1 MKNLSKLAVNRPVTF
16 LMSSLILIG
25 FGIFGL
31 LNLRLNLYPDVSF
44 PTVTVYTTY
53 EGVAPEDMETLITR
67 PIEETVGS
75 VSGIQRVRSL
85 SSQGASVV
93 RLNFSWGTNLFY
105 AETEVRKRLD
115 MIRRSLPQDADQPIV
130 FSYDPNDEPVI
141 VLTLTSATRSPREL
155 RTIATQQLEQR
166 IERISGVASAATA
179 GGYDR
184 QINIRIRNADMRA
197 YNISISDIANTLRQ
211 ENIQVPAGQLEEGET
226 TYSLRTVGDFRNIEQ
241 IRSTIVGNSDGNPVY
256 LRDVAR
262 VEDGIAQPIGNVR
275 VQGNDGVVINVYRQ
289 SDSNVVMAA
298 GGVMRA
304 LDELRAILPPGVQL
318 DVLTNQADFI
328 EMSISNLVKTGFQ
341 AIFLVMLMLLI
352 FLRSGRS
359 SLIVAISI
367 PVSII
372 ATFSIMHW
380 ADVSMN
386 IISLSGL
393 TLAVG
398 LVVDNAVVVLE
409 NIFRFREDGND
420 GFTSAVQ
427 GAKEVAAPVVM
438 STLTTLVVFL
448 PVLFVPGIAGLLFR
462 DFALT
467 VSFALMVSVLAA
479 LTLIPVMASRFFSWE
494 SRQSGKSMQNVDAG
508 SNQPEHTANPEKG
521 GETLG
526 NSSSSAS
533 DRSTTA
539 EQTFFQRL
547 LAWRR
552 QSIATRILSIP
563 VFLILLPFYPL
574 YLAATWTF
582 HAIGAFFV
590 GNIAPLLGNLFQ
602 KLENRYRRAIDYVL
616 PHSGFT
622 VLFAFMLLAAT
633 IPVFFRLGGEFF
645 PSVDENN
652 IVLEVQREPG
662 VNLFEL
668 ERTVLQM
675 EEIIR
680 REVPETRLVVSDYGD
695 KIGIEGADH
704 PGGNQGVI
712 RIELVPVHQR
722 SRSQFEITAAL
733 LEALQDVPGAN
744 IRELKIDPL
753 SPDGETGL
761 IVQIYGFDPEV
772 RKELAHA
779 AMFRMSQID
788 GIAGLFSSVDQGR
801 PELRI
806 NMDRERIA
814 RVGMTTAQV
823 TSAVSDA
830 VRGNIATTFVDQGVE
845 FEVLVQLDPF
855 DRAHSGLL
863 DEIQIRAPGGE
874 WMPLKNLA
882 RIDRVTGPAG
892 IHRINQE
899 RMIEINADMA
909 GIDLRSATER
919 TRAVLDQLLWPEG
932 YRYEVGGAA
941 EDQQRSFFYLMIAFI
956 IAGLLTYM
964 VMASQFESL
973 LEPLIIIVT
982 IPLALSGVLLMLW
995 VTSTPISVTA
1005 MVGLVLLTGIVV
1017 NNGIVMIDYIKILR
1031 ARGQERHQAIVNG
1044 ATRRLRP
1051 IMMTALTTILAMT
1064 PLALQIGA
1072 GAETWSPMARTVIGG
1087 LTMSTL
1093 LMLFAVPCMYNLIN
1107 KLVEIAGFNTV
1118 RKEDPLESS
1127 I

>member
-1 MKNLSKLAVNRPVTF
+1 MRNLSKLAVNRPITF
-16 LMSSLILIG
+16 LMASLILIG

-67 PIEETVGS
+67 PIEEAVGS
-75 VSGIQRVRSL
+75 VSGIERVRSL

-93 RLNFSWGTNLFY
+93 RLNFRWGIDLFY

-130 FSYDPNDEPVI
+130 FSYDPNDEPVV
-141 VLTLTSATRSPREL
+141 VLTLTSSTRSPREL

-197 YNISISDIANTLRQ
+197 FNISISDIANTLRQ

-226 TYSLRTVGDFRNIEQ
+226 TYSLRTVGDFRNIDQ
-241 IRSTIVGNSDGNPVY
+241 IRNTIVGNTDGNPVY
-256 LRDVAR
+256 LRDVTR

-298 GGVMRA
+298 GGVMNS
-304 LDELRAILPPGVQL
+304 LEDLRTILPAGVQL

-328 EMSISNLVKTGFQ
+328 ELSIRNLILTGFQ
-341 AIFLVMLMLLI
+341 AVFLVMLMLLI

-420 GFTSAVQ
+420 GGASAVL
-427 GAKEVAAPVVM
+427 GAQEVAGPVVM

-462 DFALT
+462 DLALT
-467 VSFALMVSVLAA
+467 VSFALIVSVLVA
-479 LTLIPVMASRFFSWE
+479 LTLIPVMASRFFGWE
-494 SRQSGKSMQNVDAG
+494 SRHSRGSETDAAG
-508 SNQPEHTANPEKG
+508 TADATVR
-521 GETLG
+521 ETESI
-526 NSSSSAS
+526 N
-533 DRSTTA
+533 TP
-539 EQTFFQRL
+539 FNRL

-552 QSIATRILSIP
+552 KSIVTRIISIP
-563 VFLILLPFYPL
+563 VLLIVLPIYPL
-574 YLAATWTF
+574 YLGVLRVF
-582 HAIGAFFV
+582 RGVGSFFALRV
-590 GNIAPLLGNLFQ
+590 APLLGSLFQ
-602 KLENRYRRAIDYVL
+602 RLEKRYHRAIDAAL
-616 PHSGFT
+616 PHSGLT
-622 VLFAFMLLAAT
+622 VLLAFAVLGGT
-633 IPVFFRLGGEFF
+633 IPIFYQLGGEFF
-645 PSVDENN
+645 PTVDENR

-668 ERTVLQM
+668 ERSIVHI
-675 EEIIR
+675 EDIIN
-680 REVPETRLVVSDYGD
+680 REVPEARLVVSDYGD
-695 KIGIEGADH
+695 KIGVEGADT
-704 PGGNQGVI
+704 PGGNQGVV
-712 RIELVPVHQR
+712 RIELVPIEQR
-722 SRSQFEITAAL
+722 SRSQFEITAEL
-733 LEALQDVPGAN
+733 LEALQEVPGAG
-744 IRELKIDPL
+744 IRELREDPL

-761 IVQIYGFDPEV
+761 IVQIFGFDPEI
-772 RKELAHA
+772 RDDLAQT
-779 AMFRMSQID
+779 AMFRMRQID
-788 GIAGLFSSVDQGR
+788 GIAGLFSSVDEGR

-830 VRGNIATTFVDQGVE
+830 VRGDIATTFVDQGVE

-855 DRAHSGLL
+855 DRAHSGLIE
-863 DEIQIRAPGGE
+863 EIQIRAPGGQ

-882 RIDRVTGPAG
+882 RVERVTGPAG

-899 RMIEINADMA
+899 RMVEINADLG
-909 GIDLRSATER
+909 GIDLRSATEQ
-919 TRAVLDQLLWPEG
+919 TRAALDQFSWPEG

-941 EDQQRSFFYLMIAFI
+941 EDQQRSFFYLMIAFL
-956 IAGLLTYM
+956 IAGVLTYM

-995 VTSTPISVTA
+995 FTSTPISVTA

-1031 ARGQERHQAIVNG
+1031 SRGQERHEAIVNG

-1051 IMMTALTTILAMT
+1051 ILMTALTTILAMT

-1093 LMLFAVPCMYNLIN
+1093 LMLFAVPSMYNLVN
-1107 KLVEIAGFNTV
+1107 TLVEKAGFDSV
-1118 RKEDPLESS
+1118 HKEDPLTDPA
-1127 I
+1127 

>member
-1 MKNLSKLAVNRPVTF
+1 MKNLSKLAVKRPVTF
-16 LMSSLILIG
+16 LMASLILIG

-31 LNLRLNLYPDVSF
+31 MNLRLNLYPDVSF

-53 EGVAPEDMETLITR
+53 DGVAPEDMEALITR

-75 VSGIQRVRSL
+75 VSGIERVRSL
-85 SSQGASVV
+85 SSQGSSVV
-93 RLNFSWGTNLFY
+93 RLNFSWGTDLFF

-115 MIRRSLPQDADQPIV
+115 MIRRSLPQDAEQPIV
-130 FSYDPNDEPVI
+130 FSYDPNDEPVV
-141 VLTLTSATRSPREL
+141 VLTLTSSTRSPREL

-197 YNISISDIANTLRQ
+197 YNLSIADIAGTLRQ

-226 TYSLRTVGDFRNIEQ
+226 TYSLRTVGDFRNIDQ
-241 IRSTIVGNSDGNPVY
+241 IRNTIVGNYDGNPVY

-262 VEDGIAQPIGNVR
+262 IEDGIAQPIGNVR
-275 VQGNDGVVINVYRQ
+275 VQGNDGVVINIYRQ

-298 GGVMRA
+298 GGVMGA
-304 LDELRAILPPGVQL
+304 LDDLRTILPAGVQL

-328 EMSISNLVKTGFQ
+328 EMSISNLIRTGFQ
-341 AIFLVMLMLLI
+341 AVFLVMLMLLI

-386 IISLSGL
+386 IISLSGI

-420 GFTSAVQ
+420 GVTSAVS
-427 GAKEVAAPVVM
+427 GAQEVAGPVVM

-462 DFALT
+462 DLALT
-467 VSFALMVSVLAA
+467 VSFALIVSVLVA
-479 LTLIPVMASRFFSWE
+479 LTLIPVMASRLFSRE
-494 SRQSGKSMQNVDAG
+494 VGRAGAGADAG
-508 SNQPEHTANPEKG
+508 ANAGANAGADAGANAGANAGTVAAGTNIRRTP
-521 GETLG
+521 LRRLM
-526 NSSSSAS
+526 
-533 DRSTTA
+533 DWRS
-539 EQTFFQRL
+539 RNMV
-547 LAWRR
+547 
-552 QSIATRILSIP
+552 TRILSIP
-563 VFLILLPFYPL
+563 VFLIVLPVYPI
-574 YLAATWTF
+574 YLALAWF
-582 HAIGAFFV
+582 FGGIGSFFRDRV
-590 GNIAPLLGNLFQ
+590 APFLGRQFQ
-602 KLENRYRRAIDYVL
+602 RLEDRYRKTINSVI
-616 PHSGFT
+616 PHSGVT
-622 VLFAFMLLAAT
+622 VLLAFALLAAS
-633 IPVFFRLGGEFF
+633 IPIFYRLGGEFF
-645 PSVDENN
+645 PTVDENR

-668 ERTVLQM
+668 ERTIIQM
-675 EEIIR
+675 EEIIQR
-680 REVPETRLVVSDYGD
+680 DVPELRLIVSDYGD
-695 KIGIEGADH
+695 KTGIEGADN

-712 RIELVPVHQR
+712 RIELVPIEQR
-722 SRSQFEITAAL
+722 SRGQFEITAAL
-733 LEALQDVPGAN
+733 LEALQAVPAAN
-744 IRELKIDPL
+744 VRELREDPL

-761 IVQIYGFDPEV
+761 IVQIFGFDPEI
-772 RKELAHA
+772 RENLAHA
-779 AMFRMSQID
+779 AMFQMRDID

-814 RVGMTTAQV
+814 RVGMTTSQV
-823 TSAVSDA
+823 TRAVSDA
-830 VRGNIATTFVDQGVE
+830 VRGDVATTFVDQGVD

-882 RIDRVTGPAG
+882 RIDRVTGPAS

-899 RMIEINADMA
+899 RMVEINADLA
-909 GIDLRSATER
+909 GTDLRSATEK
-919 TRAVLDQLLWPEG
+919 TRAALNQLNWPDG

-941 EDQQRSFFYLMIAFI
+941 EDQQRSFFYLMIAFL
-956 IAGLLTYM
+956 IAGILTYM

-995 VTSTPISVTA
+995 FTSTPISVTA

-1031 ARGQERHQAIVNG
+1031 ARGQDRRQAIVNG

-1051 IMMTALTTILAMT
+1051 ILMTALTTILAMT

-1087 LTMSTL
+1087 LTMSTI
-1093 LMLFAVPCMYNLIN
+1093 LMLFAVPCMYNLVN
-1107 KLVEIAGFNTV
+1107 TLVEKAGFDSV
-1118 RKEDPLESS
+1118 HKEDPLSDS
-1127 I
+1127 RASAAS

>member
-1 MKNLSKLAVNRPVTF
+1 MKNLSSLAVRRPVTF
-16 LMSSLILIG
+16 LMGSLILIG

-75 VSGIQRVRSL
+75 VSGIERVRSL

-93 RLNFSWGTNLFY
+93 RLNFSWGTDLFF

-130 FSYDPNDEPVI
+130 FSYDPNDEPVV
-141 VLTLTSATRSPREL
+141 VLTLTSSTRSPREL

-166 IERISGVASAATA
+166 IERVRGVASAATA
-179 GGYDR
+179 GGFDR

-197 YNISISDIANTLRQ
+197 YNLDISDIASTLRQ

-241 IRSTIVGNSDGNPVY
+241 IRGTIVGNHDGNPVY

-275 VQGNDGVVINVYRQ
+275 VQGNDGVVINIYRQ
-289 SDSNVVMAA
+289 SDSNVVTAASGVMAA
-298 GGVMRA
+298 
-304 LDELRAILPPGVQL
+304 LDDLRVILPPGVQL

-328 EMSISNLVKTGFQ
+328 EMSISNLIRTGFQ
-341 AIFLVMLMLLI
+341 AVFLVMIMLLL

-420 GFTSAVQ
+420 GAKSAVS
-427 GAKEVAAPVVM
+427 GAQEVAGPVVM

-462 DFALT
+462 DLALT
-467 VSFALMVSVLAA
+467 VSFALVVSVLVA
-479 LTLIPVMASRFFSWE
+479 LTLIPVMASRFFSKE
-494 SRQSGKSMQNVDAG
+494 AAREAG
-508 SNQPEHTANPEKG
+508 AQEPRRTPF
-521 GETLG
+521 
-526 NSSSSAS
+526 
-533 DRSTTA
+533 R
-539 EQTFFQRL
+539 RL
-547 LAWRR
+547 LDWRR
-552 QSIATRILSIP
+552 RSMANRILSIP
-563 VFLILLPFYPL
+563 VFLIVLPLYPL
-574 YLAATWTF
+574 YLALAWI
-582 HAIGAFFV
+582 AGGIGSAFS
-590 GNIAPLLGNLFQ
+590 NRLAPMLGRMFQ
-602 KLENRYRRAIDYVL
+602 RLEDRYRRTIDAVV
-616 PHSGFT
+616 PRSGVT
-622 VLFAFMLLAAT
+622 VLLAFALLAAT
-633 IPVFFRLGGEFF
+633 IPIFYRLGGEFF
-645 PSVDENN
+645 PTVDENR

-668 ERTVLQM
+668 ERTIIQM
-675 EEIIR
+675 EDIIR
-680 REVPETRLVVSDYGD
+680 RDVPELRLIVSDYGD
-695 KIGIEGADH
+695 KIGIEGADN

-712 RIELVPVHQR
+712 RVELVPVGER

-733 LEALQDVPGAN
+733 LEAMQDVPGASV
-744 IRELKIDPL
+744 RELREDPL

-772 RKELAHA
+772 REGLAYA
-779 AMFRMSQID
+779 AMHRMRDID

-823 TSAVSDA
+823 TSAVSNA
-830 VRGNIATTFVDQGVE
+830 VRGDVATTFVDQGVE

-863 DEIQIRAPGGE
+863 DEIQIRSPGGD

-882 RIDRVTGPAG
+882 RIDRVTGPAS

-899 RMIEINADMA
+899 RMVEINADL
-909 GIDLRSATER
+909 GGVDLRSATEQ
-919 TRAVLDQLLWPEG
+919 TRAALNQLNWPEG

-941 EDQQRSFFYLMIAFI
+941 EDQQRSFFYLMIAFL
-956 IAGLLTYM
+956 IAGILTYM

-995 VTSTPISVTA
+995 FTGTPVSVTA

-1031 ARGQERHQAIVNG
+1031 ARGQDRHQAIVNG

-1051 IMMTALTTILAMT
+1051 ILMTALTTILAMT

-1087 LTMSTL
+1087 LTMSTI
-1093 LMLFAVPCMYNLIN
+1093 LMLFAVPCMYNLVN
-1107 KLVEIAGFNTV
+1107 KLVEKAGFDSV
-1118 RKEDPLESS
+1118 HKEDPLSDDAAAASS
-1127 I
+1127 

>member
-1 MKNLSKLAVNRPVTF
+1 MKNLSKLAVKRPVTF
-16 LMSSLILIG
+16 LMGSLILIG

-53 EGVAPEDMETLITR
+53 EGVAPEDMEALITR

-75 VSGIQRVRSL
+75 VSGIERVRSL

-93 RLNFSWGTNLFY
+93 RLNFSWGTDLFY

-115 MIRRSLPQDADQPIV
+115 MIRRSLPQDAEQPIV
-130 FSYDPNDEPVI
+130 FSYDPNDEPVV
-141 VLTLTSATRSPREL
+141 VLTLTSSTRSPREL

-179 GGYDR
+179 GGFDR

-197 YNISISDIANTLRQ
+197 YNLSIADIAGTLRQ

-241 IRSTIVGNSDGNPVY
+241 IRNTIVGNHDGNPVY

-262 VEDGIAQPIGNVR
+262 VDDGIAQPIGNVR
-275 VQGNDGVVINVYRQ
+275 VQGNDGVVINIYRQ

-298 GGVMRA
+298 GGVMQA
-304 LDELRAILPPGVQL
+304 LDDLRIILPAGVQL

-328 EMSISNLVKTGFQ
+328 EMSISNLIRTGFQ
-341 AIFLVMLMLLI
+341 AVLLVMLMLLL

-420 GFTSAVQ
+420 GRTSAVS
-427 GAKEVAAPVVM
+427 GAQEVAGPVVM

-448 PVLFVPGIAGLLFR
+448 PILFVPGIAGLLFR
-462 DFALT
+462 DLALT
-467 VSFALMVSVLAA
+467 VSFALVVSVLVA
-479 LTLIPVMASRFFSWE
+479 LTLIPVMASRFFS
-494 SRQSGKSMQNVDAG
+494 SAAG
-508 SNQPEHTANPEKG
+508 SGAG
-521 GETLG
+521 GGTQ
-526 NSSSSAS
+526 N
-533 DRSTTA
+533 DRRTP
-539 EQTFFQRL
+539 FRRL
-547 LAWRR
+547 LDWRR
-552 QSIATRILSIP
+552 RNMVTRILSIP
-563 VFLILLPFYPL
+563 VFLVVLPLYPL
-574 YLAATWTF
+574 YLIAAWIF
-582 HAIGAFFV
+582 GGIGSFFSTRV
-590 GNIAPLLGNLFQ
+590 APLLGRQFQ
-602 KLENRYRRAIDYVL
+602 RLEDRYRKAIDAVV
-616 PHSGFT
+616 PHSGVT
-622 VLFAFMLLAAT
+622 VLLAFALLLAT
-633 IPVFFRLGGEFF
+633 IPIFYQLGGEFF
-645 PSVDENN
+645 PSVDENR

-668 ERTVLQM
+668 ERSVIRM
-675 EEIIR
+675 EDIIR
-680 REVPETRLVVSDYGD
+680 RDVPELRLIVSDYGD
-695 KIGIEGADH
+695 KIGIEGADN

-712 RIELVPVHQR
+712 RIELVPIEQR

-744 IRELKIDPL
+744 IRELREDPL

-761 IVQIYGFDPEV
+761 IVQIYGFDPEI
-772 RKELAHA
+772 REGLAYA
-779 AMFRMSQID
+779 AMHNMRDID

-814 RVGMTTAQV
+814 RVGMTTSQV
-823 TSAVSDA
+823 TRAVSDA
-830 VRGNIATTFVDQGVE
+830 VRGDVATTFVDQGVE

-863 DEIQIRAPGGE
+863 EEIQVRTPAGD
-874 WMPLKNLA
+874 WMPLNNLA
-882 RIDRVTGPAG
+882 RIDRVTGPAS

-899 RMIEINADMA
+899 RMVEINADLA
-909 GIDLRSATER
+909 DIDLRSATEQV
-919 TRAVLDQLLWPEG
+919 RAALNQMNWPEG

-941 EDQQRSFFYLMIAFI
+941 EDQQRSFFYLMIAFL
-956 IAGLLTYM
+956 IAGVLTYM

-995 VTSTPISVTA
+995 FTGTPVSVTA

-1031 ARGQERHQAIVNG
+1031 SRGQQRHQAIVNG

-1087 LTMSTL
+1087 LTMSTI
-1093 LMLFAVPCMYNLIN
+1093 LMLFAVPCMYNLVN
-1107 KLVEIAGFNTV
+1107 KLVEKAGFDSV
-1118 RKEDPLESS
+1118 HKEDPLSGSMPAES
-1127 I
+1127 

>member
-1 MKNLSKLAVNRPVTF
+1 MKNLSLLAVKRPVTF
-16 LMSSLILIG
+16 LMMSLILIG
-25 FGIFGL
+25 FGVFGL
-31 LNLRLNLYPDVSF
+31 TNLRLNLYPDVTF

-53 EGVAPEDMETLITR
+53 EGVVPEDMEALITR
-67 PIEETVGS
+67 PIEEAVGS

-93 RLNFSWGTNLFY
+93 RLNFNWGTDLFF

-115 MIRRSLPQDADQPIV
+115 MIRRGIPQDAEQPVV
-130 FSYDPNDEPVI
+130 FSYDPNDEPVV

-184 QINIRIRNADMRA
+184 QINIRVSNAGMRT
-197 YNISISDIANTLRQ
+197 YNLDIAEIASTLRQ

-241 IRSTIVGNSDGNPVY
+241 IRNTIVGTHEGNPVY

-275 VQGNDGVVINVYRQ
+275 VQGNDGVIINIYRQ

-304 LDELRAILPPGVQL
+304 LDDLRTILPPGVYL

-328 EMSISNLVKTGFQ
+328 EMSIRNLIRTGFQ
-341 AIFLVMLMLLI
+341 AVLLVMLMLLL

-367 PVSII
+367 PVSIT

-380 ADVSMN
+380 ADVSLN

-409 NIFRFREDGND
+409 NIFRFREDGKD
-420 GFTSAVQ
+420 PKTAAVN
-427 GAKEVAAPVVM
+427 GAREVSGPVLM

-462 DFALT
+462 DLALT
-467 VSFALMVSVLAA
+467 VSFALVISVLVA
-479 LTLIPVMASRFFSWE
+479 LTLIPVMASRFFIREE
-494 SRQSGKSMQNVDAG
+494 SRQAGRGDSQHPDSLSRSIDRMRNGLMTGFKRLGDLLFGRIRKLMRRLGRRVAEMLKNGFDRLEDRYRRTIGGVLRYSG
-508 SNQPEHTANPEKG
+508 
-521 GETLG
+521 
-526 NSSSSAS
+526 
-533 DRSTTA
+533 TTVLIA
-539 EQTFFQRL
+539 FSLL
-547 LAWRR
+547 LA
-552 QSIATRILSIP
+552 SIP
-563 VFLILLPFYPL
+563 VFY
-574 YLAATWTF
+574 
-582 HAIGAFFV
+582 
-590 GNIAPLLGNLFQ
+590 Q
-602 KLENRYRRAIDYVL
+602 
-616 PHSGFT
+616 
-622 VLFAFMLLAAT
+622 
-633 IPVFFRLGGEFF
+633 LGGEFF
-645 PSVDENN
+645 PSVDENK
-652 IVLEVQREPG
+652 IVLEVEREPG

-668 ERTVLQM
+668 ERTFRHIEAIVT
-675 EEIIR
+675 
-680 REVPETRLVVSDYGD
+680 REVPELRLLVSDYGD
-695 KIGIEGADH
+695 KIGIEGADN
-704 PGGNQGVI
+704 PGGNRGVV
-712 RIELVPVHQR
+712 RIELVPVGER
-722 SRSQFEITAAL
+722 SRSQFEITAQL
-733 LEALQDVPGAN
+733 LDKLGEVPSVN
-744 IRELKIDPL
+744 IRELREDPL

-761 IVQIYGFDPEV
+761 IVHIYGFDPET
-772 RKELAHA
+772 RSDLAYNA
-779 AMFRMSQID
+779 ISRMQQIP
-788 GIAGLFSSVDQGR
+788 GVAGLFSSADQGR

-806 NMDRERIA
+806 NMDRERIS

-823 TSAVSDA
+823 TTAVSNA
-830 VRGNIATTFVDQGVE
+830 VRGDVATTFVDQGVE
-845 FEVLVQLDPF
+845 FEVLVQLDPY

-863 DEIQIRAPGGE
+863 EEIQIRTPAGG

-882 RIDRVTGPAG
+882 SIDRVTGPSS

-899 RMIEINADMA
+899 RMIEINADLS
-909 GIDLRSATER
+909 GVDLRSATEM
-919 TRAVLDQLLWPEG
+919 TRAALDGMHWPEG

-941 EDQQRSFFYLMIAFI
+941 EDQQASFYYLMIAFL
-956 IAGLLTYM
+956 IAGFLTYM

-973 LEPLIIIVT
+973 IEPLIIIVT
-982 IPLALSGVLLMLW
+982 IPLALTGVLIMLW
-995 VTSTPISVTA
+995 LTGTPISVTA

-1017 NNGIVMIDYIKILR
+1017 NNGIVMIDYIKILQ
-1031 ARGQERHQAIVNG
+1031 ARGQERLQAIVNG

-1051 IMMTALTTILAMT
+1051 ILMTALTTILAMT
-1064 PLALQIGA
+1064 PLALQLGA

-1087 LTMSTL
+1087 LFMSTV
-1093 LMLFAVPCMYNLIN
+1093 LMLFAVPCMFNLVN
-1107 KLVEIAGFNTV
+1107 RLVEKAGFASVN
-1118 RKEDPLESS
+1118 KEDPLLASDRYFE
-1127 I
+1127 IEK

>member
-1 MKNLSKLAVNRPVTF
+1 MKNLSRLAVNRPVTF
-16 LMSSLILIG
+16 LMASLILIG

-31 LNLRLNLYPDVSF
+31 MNLRLNLYPDVSF

-53 EGVAPEDMETLITR
+53 EGVAPEDIETLITR

-75 VSGIQRVRSL
+75 VSGIQRVRSQ

-93 RLNFSWGTNLFY
+93 RLNFDWGTDLFF
-105 AETEVRKRLD
+105 AETEVRKQLD
-115 MIRRSLPQDADQPIV
+115 MIRRTLPRDAEQPVV
-130 FSYDPNDEPVI
+130 FSYDPNDEPVV
-141 VLTLTSATRSPREL
+141 VLTLTSQTRSPREL

-179 GGYDR
+179 GGYER
-184 QINIRIRNADMRA
+184 QINIRLRNADMRA
-197 YNISISDIANTLRQ
+197 YNLSISDIAATLRD

-226 TYSLRTVGDFRNIEQ
+226 TYSLRTVGDFRNIDQ
-241 IRSTIVGNSDGNPVY
+241 IRSAIVGTNEGNPVY

-275 VQGNDGVVINVYRQ
+275 VQGNDGVILNVYRQ

-298 GGVMRA
+298 GGVMGS
-304 LDELRAILPPGVQL
+304 LDDLRAILPSGVQL

-328 EMSISNLVKTGFQ
+328 EMSIRNLILTGLQ
-341 AIFLVMLMLLI
+341 AVFLVMLMLLL

-409 NIFRFREDGND
+409 NIFRFREDGESGRD
-420 GFTSAVQ
+420 AAMQ
-427 GAKEVAAPVVM
+427 GAREVSGPVVM

-462 DFALT
+462 DLALT
-467 VSFALMVSVLAA
+467 VSFALIVSVLVA
-479 LTLIPVMASRFFSWE
+479 LTLIPVMASRFFGWE
-494 SRQSGKSMQNVDAG
+494 QRRKEAEASESDAG
-508 SNQPEHTANPEKG
+508 SERESSTDKQTSPGTQQISGADRNP
-521 GETLG
+521 
-526 NSSSSAS
+526 SAL
-533 DRSTTA
+533 R
-539 EQTFFQRL
+539 RL
-547 LAWRR
+547 LEWRR
-552 QSIATRILSIP
+552 RSITTRILSIP
-563 VFLILLPFYPL
+563 VFLVFLPVYPV
-574 YLAATWTF
+574 YRALAWLFHLIGTF
-582 HAIGAFFV
+582 FAQNV
-590 GNIAPLLGNLFQ
+590 APALGRGFDRV
-602 KLENRYRRAIDYVL
+602 ENGYRQTIDNVL
-616 PHSGFT
+616 HRSGLT
-622 VLFAFMLLAAT
+622 VLFAFLLLL
-633 IPVFFRLGGEFF
+633 ISLPIFYQLGGEFF
-645 PSVDENN
+645 PEVDENR

-668 ERTVLQM
+668 ERTIRQV
-675 EEIIR
+675 EEVIA

-695 KIGIEGADH
+695 KIGIEGADN
-704 PGGNQGVI
+704 PGGNQGVV
-712 RIELVPVHQR
+712 RIELVPVQDR
-722 SRSQFEITAAL
+722 SRSQFQITASL
-733 LEALQDVPGAN
+733 LEALMEVPAAN
-744 IRELKIDPL
+744 IRELREDPL

-772 RKELAHA
+772 REDLAYA
-779 AMFRMSQID
+779 AMQRMR
-788 GIAGLFSSVDQGR
+788 GIEGITGLFSTADQGR
-801 PELRI
+801 PELRLI
-806 NMDRERIA
+806 MDRERIA

-830 VRGNIATTFVDQGVE
+830 VRGNLATTFVDQGIE

-855 DRAHSGLL
+855 DRAHSGMV
-863 DEIQIRAPGGE
+863 DEIQIRTPQGD

-882 RIDRVTGPAG
+882 RIERVTGPAS

-899 RMIEINADMA
+899 RMVEVNADLG
-909 GIDLRSATER
+909 GIDLQTATQR
-919 TRAVLDQLLWPEG
+919 TRDALNTLQWPEG

-956 IAGLLTYM
+956 VAGVLTYM

-982 IPLALSGVLLMLW
+982 IPLALTGVLLMLW
-995 VTSTPISVTA
+995 ATGTPVSVTA

-1017 NNGIVMIDYIKILR
+1017 NNGIVMIDYIKILQ

-1044 ATRRLRP
+1044 ASRRLRP
-1051 IMMTALTTILAMT
+1051 ILMTALTTILAMT
-1064 PLALQIGA
+1064 PLALQLGA
-1072 GAETWSPMARTVIGG
+1072 GSETWSPMARTVIGG
-1087 LTMSTL
+1087 LAMSTL
-1093 LMLFAVPCMYNLIN
+1093 LMLFAVPCMYNLVN
-1107 KLVEIAGFNTV
+1107 RMAEKAGFTGL
-1118 RKEDPLESS
+1118 RKEDPLVQEG
-1127 I
+1127 